1 MSKIEDM
8 LRKGS
13 IYNKGV
19 GQKGAGNT
27 STFSNLNNIIK
38 KFGNKNLGQAIS
50 NGSYTQSKKPIFID
64 NDVEF
69 DED

>member
-8 LRKGS
+8 LRRGS
-13 IYNKGV
+13 IYSKGV
-19 GQKGAGNT
+19 GQRGAGNT
-27 STFSNLNNIIK
+27 SMFTNLSNIIK
-38 KFGNKNLGQAIS
+38 KFGNKNLGQAIN
-50 NGSYTQSKKPIFID
+50 NGSYTQGKKPIFID

>member
-1 MSKIEDM
+1 MPDM
-8 LRKGS
+8 LKRGS

-38 KFGNKNLGQAIS
+38 KFGDKNLGQAID
-50 NGSYTQSKKPIFID
+50 NNAYTQNKKQIFID